1 MSKAKEVAKSVYSWS
16 KTVAVGFMHNHC
28 SMHAAGLTY
37 FSMLSMVPSL
47 CLLLFFAKTCGID
60 DCARN
65 SINNH
70 IDIMIQNIEKGQDD
84 EIVSTLAGVNVMSE
98 EERERKRIAALEF
111 GKQAREIS
119 DGIFDRID
127 NFNIGTLG
135 WIGFMF
141 LLWTVISS
149 LGMVE
154 VSFNHIWGVT
164 KPRPIWKRA
173 YMYLFISI
181 VVPVLVALAMS
192 LPILG
197 IVKNIIVAT
206 LGATWL
212 TKWVGDGL
220 IWLLDSSLVRLGFAL
235 GMASLNFAFL
245 FYMMPNCKVSF
256 KPAFLGGLITALL
269 YGGWMKVCAIAQV
282 GIAKSSA
289 LYGSFAIFPIILAW
303 MYMSWEIILLG
314 ANMAYAFHK
323 ESD

>member
-1 MSKAKEVAKSVYSWS
+1 MPKAKEIARSVYSWS
-16 KTVAVGFMHNHC
+16 KTVVSGFLVNHC

-37 FSMLSMVPSL
+37 FSMLSMVPCL
-47 CLLLFFAKTCGID
+47 CLLLFFAKACGID

-65 SINNH
+65 SINQR
-70 IDIMIQNIEKGQDD
+70 IDAMIQNIEKGQDD
-84 EIVSTLAGVNVMSE
+84 EVVAALADVNVMSE

-111 GKQAREIS
+111 GKQAREITN
-119 DGIFDRID
+119 DIFDRID
-127 NFNIGTLG
+127 SFNIGTLG

-154 VSFNHIWGVT
+154 VSFNHIWGAT

-197 IVKNIIVAT
+197 IVKNIIVST

-220 IWLLDSSLVRLGFAL
+220 IWLLDSSIVRLGFAL
-235 GMASLNFAFL
+235 GMASLNFALL
-245 FYMMPNCKVSF
+245 FYMMPNTKVPF
-256 KPAFLGGLITALL
+256 KPAFLGGLITAIL

-289 LYGSFAIFPIILAW
+289 LYGSFAVFPIVLAW

-323 ESD
+323 EST